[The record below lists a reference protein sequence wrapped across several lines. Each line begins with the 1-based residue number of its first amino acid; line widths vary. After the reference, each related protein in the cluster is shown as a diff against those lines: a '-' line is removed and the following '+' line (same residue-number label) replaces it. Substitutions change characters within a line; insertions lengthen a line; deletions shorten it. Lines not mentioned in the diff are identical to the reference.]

1 MRSEETTISR
11 LSSPMGR
18 LVFWRVRMSGILY
31 IVIALFLFILAL
43 APGVLA
49 NVPSYVVV
57 ILIALPIV
65 AGIVLVRFAAML
77 ARKTVLSGKGKSKDL

>member
-1 MRSEETTISR
+1 MGSEEATIST
-11 LSSPMGR
+11 LSSPVGR
-18 LVFWRVRMSGILY
+18 LALWRIRMSGILY

-65 AGIVLVRFAAML
+65 AGIVLFRFAAML
-77 ARKTVLSGKGKSKDL
+77 AHKTVISGKAKSKDL